1 MPDNE
6 FIPIQSMSVSKLGDK
21 RIASVPKRVRR
32 PLTEHQKEMR
42 TRKSFIP
49 LEIQSIV
56 NNADSQMSC
65 SQMDEDTSTQPSFP
79 TSTSFGSNGSAQQS
93 LKEKEKIDEPQP
105 TIKKE
110 EEVKSEVNVDESVCK
125 TMETSQEQVKEKE
138 KEKEKQQ
145 QPTGQICFQ
154 SKKDPNKQIQL
165 FEVSLPA
172 PVDKQV
178 EIKSRSPEVEVE
190 GEKQEDTS
198 SVAAKVE
205 DDNSDNISEAP
216 IVETPLKRRS
226 SLRINKY
233 VNYITQSW
241 TSLVRY

>member
-21 RIASVPKRVRR
+21 RIASVPKRARR

-79 TSTSFGSNGSAQQS
+79 ASTSFSIGSAQQS
-93 LKEKEKIDEPQP
+93 LKEKEKIDEIQP
-105 TIKKE
+105 IKKE
-110 EEVKSEVNVDESVCK
+110 EDVKSEANVDESVK
-125 TMETSQEQVKEKE
+125 TIETSQEQVKEKE
-138 KEKEKQQ
+138 KEKQ

-165 FEVSLPA
+165 FEVSLPV

-178 EIKSRSPEVEVE
+178 EIKSPEVEE
-190 GEKQEDTS
+190 EKQDDSS
-198 SVAAKVE
+198 SVAKVE
-205 DDNSDNISEAP
+205 DDNSDNIGEAP

-233 VNYITQSW
+233 ANYE
-241 TSLVRY
+241 